1 VLHKNSIM
9 SKVIK
14 DRILSHEKNDKLID
28 LHVNVESA
36 NLPHVVI
43 SHNSN
48 GVKFTLELDQDRSS
62 AFIAESAILH
72 GLAKG
77 EFDLQSCHAAIALK
91 FCSEYKF
98 GENLLPEIFDN

>member
-1 VLHKNSIM
+1 M

-14 DRILSHEKNDKLID
+14 DRILAHEKQALLIA
-28 LHVNVESA
+28 LRVKVENVNI
-36 NLPHVVI
+36 PYVVI

-48 GVKFTLELDQDRSS
+48 GVKLTLELDKERSS
-62 AFIAESAILH
+62 AFIAEAETLH
-72 GLAKG
+72 KTVKNKV
-77 EFDLQSCHAAIALK
+77 ELQSCYMALALK

>member
-1 VLHKNSIM
+1 M

-14 DRILSHEKNDKLID
+14 DRILSQEKQAKLIE
-28 LHVNVESA
+28 LRVTVEDV

-48 GVKFTLELDQDRSS
+48 GVKLTLELDQARSS
-62 AFIAESAILH
+62 AFIAEAEELH
-72 GLAKG
+72 KSVKSKV
-77 EFDLQSCHAAIALK
+77 EMQSCYSALALK

-98 GENLLPEIFDN
+98 GENILPEIFDN